1 MFQRM
6 LTFKEFLEERFV
18 NFLPHHE
25 AEKTAH
31 ADHVHDMLQKSYA
44 DQGGIHGSGF
54 ESPQAMV
61 KKIPMWKLHRS
72 DGKVRAAALYKDKE
86 GRKRVA
92 IATDGSDEGK
102 KAAAR
107 IMVDDIRQGRS
118 YGETSGKSLS
128 FLKKNTGEHLKK
140 HVKSYDE
147 ASKIVTAGGDEVRKP
162 PEDDTEVQRHPEYK
176 DHFYQR
182 KIGGE
187 WHTKL
192 MVGTSGKTI
201 S

>member
-1 MFQRM
+1 M
-6 LTFKEFLEERFV
+6 LTFKQYLEERFI
-18 NFLPHHE
+18 NLLSQDE
-25 AEKTAH
+25 AKKQEH
-31 ADHVHDMLQKSYA
+31 AKHVHDMLTKSYA
-44 DQGGIHGSGF
+44 DQGGIQGSGF
-54 ESPQAMV
+54 ENPESMV
-61 KKIPMWKLHRS
+61 KKIPMWKLHKS
-72 DGKVRAAALYKDKE
+72 DGKVRAAALYKDKG

-128 FLKKNTGEHLKK
+128 FLKKHAGDHLKK
-140 HVKSYDE
+140 HVKSFEE
-147 ASKIVTAGGDEVRKP
+147 ASSIAKESGDEVRRP
-162 PEDDTEVQRHPEYK
+162 PDDDPDVTRHPEYR

-182 KIGGE
+182 QIGGE

-192 MVGTSGKTI
+192 MVGTTGKTI

>member
-1 MFQRM
+1 MQ
-6 LTFKEFLEERFV
+6 TFKNFLEERFI
-18 NFLPHHE
+18 NLLPQHE
-25 AEKTAH
+25 KEKHEH
-31 ADHVHDMLQKSYA
+31 AKHVHDMLTKSYA

-54 ESPQAMV
+54 ENPESMV
-61 KKIPMWKLHRS
+61 KKIPMWKLHKS
-72 DGKVRAAALYKDKE
+72 DGKVRAAALYKDKS

-107 IMVDDIRQGRS
+107 IMVDDITRGRS
-118 YGETSGKSLS
+118 YGETSGRSLS

-140 HVKSYDE
+140 HVRTFEE
-147 ASKIVTAGGDEVRKP
+147 ASSIAKKSGDEVRKP
-162 PEDDTEVQRHPEYK
+162 PDDDPEVKRHPEYK

-182 KIGGE
+182 KIGDE

-192 MVGTSGKTI
+192 MVGTTGKTI
-201 S
+201 T

>member
-1 MFQRM
+1 M
-6 LTFKEFLEERFV
+6 LTFKQYLEERFI
-18 NFLPHHE
+18 NLLPQHQD
-25 AEKTAH
+25 EKEEH
-31 ADHVHDMLQKSYA
+31 AKHVHDMLTKSYA

-54 ESPQAMV
+54 ESPDSMV
-61 KKIPMWKLHRS
+61 KNIPMWKLHKS
-72 DGKVRAAALYKDKE
+72 DGKIRAAALYKDKV

-107 IMVDDIRQGRS
+107 MMVDDIRQGRS
-118 YGETSGKSLS
+118 YGETSGRSLS
-128 FLKKNTGEHLKK
+128 FLKKNAGEHLKK
-140 HVKSYDE
+140 HVRSFEE
-147 ASKIVTAGGDEVRKP
+147 ASSIAKSNGDEIRRP
-162 PEDDTEVQRHPEYK
+162 SEDDPEVQRHPEYK
-176 DHFYQR
+176 EHFYQR
-182 KIGGE
+182 KIGNE

>member
-1 MFQRM
+1 M
-6 LTFKEFLEERFV
+6 LTFKKYLEERFI
-18 NFLPHHE
+18 NLLPHHE
-25 AEKTAH
+25 SQKQEH
-31 ADHVHDMLQKSYA
+31 AKHVHDMLTKSYA

-54 ESPQAMV
+54 ENPESMV
-61 KKIPMWKLHRS
+61 KKIPMWKLHKS
-72 DGKVRAAALYKDKE
+72 GGKVRAAALYKDKE

-102 KAAAR
+102 KVAAR

-128 FLKKNTGEHLKK
+128 FLKKHAGEHLKK
-140 HVKSYDE
+140 HVKTYDE
-147 ASKIVTAGGDEVRKP
+147 ASKIVKSSGDETRKP
-162 PEDDTEVQRHPEYK
+162 PENDLEVTRHPEYK

-182 KIGGE
+182 QIGGE

-192 MVGTSGKTI
+192 MVGTTGKTI